1 MEANV
6 SKYTNAIGSGKQAMT
21 QRQKRKGGRGMK
33 EGWEYKK
40 LGEVCSPKKEIKR
53 APKVFAPNDT
63 IKYIDISS
71 IDNSTQRMTSYSN
84 FIMSDAPSRAQ
95 QCVIKGDVIVST
107 VRPNL
112 KNIAIVDSDDNNLV
126 ASSGFCVLRPCNIE
140 RDYLFHYI
148 KSVKF
153 TNHIMGLT
161 TGANYPAVRSSDIL
175 ESTIP
180 VPPLSTQHT
189 IVSELDKINE
199 LIRLKKEQLKDYD
212 NLAQSIFYE
221 MFGDPVMNEKGWDV
235 ESLGKVCDVRDGT
248 HDSPQYLQES
258 PYILIT
264 SKNLVNGKIDYSNVN
279 YISEEDYIAI
289 NKRSQVD
296 DGDIIMAMIG
306 TIGNPI
312 IVKLEERKFCIK
324 NVALIKFFNES
335 LVSNKYIHSLLNN
348 DSYLS
353 FIKSQNKGGTQ
364 KFVALGTIR
373 KLPIPI
379 PPLSFQQQFAQ
390 RIELIEKQKA
400 EVQRT
405 IADLETLLASRM
417 QYWFD

>member
-1 MEANV
+1 
-6 SKYTNAIGSGKQAMT
+6 
-21 QRQKRKGGRGMK
+21 MK
-33 EGWEYKK
+33 HGWEYKK
-40 LGEVCSPKKEIKR
+40 LGEICQIVTGSTPKTSVQEYWGG
-53 APKVFAPNDT
+53 
-63 IKYIDISS
+63 KYPWV
-71 IDNSTQRMTSYSN
+71 TP
-84 FIMSDAPSRAQ
+84 AEL
-95 QCVIKGDVIVST
+95 KGDVFIDDTERHITDEAVAHTNVTLLPIGT
-107 VRPNL
+107 VLLSSRAPIGKVAITTREMYCNQGFKNL
-112 KNIAIVDSDDNNLV
+112 ICSDTIFNKYLYFWLK
-126 ASSGFCVLRPCNIE
+126 GKT
-140 RDYLFHYI
+140 DYLNSLGRGATFKEI
-148 KSVKF
+148 SKSIVE
-153 TNHIMGLT
+153 NIQ
-161 TGANYPAVRSSDIL
+161 
-175 ESTIP
+175 IP
-180 VPPLSTQHT
+180 LPPIQSQQS

-199 LIRLKKEQLKDYD
+199 LICLKKEQLKDYD

-221 MFGDPVMNEKGWDV
+221 MFGDPVANDKKWDI

-312 IVKLEERKFCIK
+312 IVKLEEHKFCIK
-324 NVALIKFFNES
+324 NVALIKFFNDS
-335 LVSNKYIHSLLNN
+335 LVSNKYVHSLLNN
-348 DSYLS
+348 ESYLT

-379 PPLSFQQQFAQ
+379 PPLSYQQQFAQ
-390 RIELIEKQKA
+390 LIKLIEQQKA
-400 EVQRT
+400 EIQNT
-405 IADLETLLASRM
+405 IADLENLLA
-417 QYWFD
+417 